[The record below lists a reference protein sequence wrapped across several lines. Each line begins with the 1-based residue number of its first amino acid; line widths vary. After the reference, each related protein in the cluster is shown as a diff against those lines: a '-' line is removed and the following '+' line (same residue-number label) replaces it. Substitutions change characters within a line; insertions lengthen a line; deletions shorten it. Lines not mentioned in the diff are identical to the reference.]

1 MEEKIKMEPG
11 KMYYIAFGPN
21 TCLVVRFKEEDTMN
35 YHFYSHLHY
44 WNQFEKF
51 HSGGYCIKGGITE
64 IRQATCPEKHHLFM
78 EEIENDC
85 V

>member
-44 WNQFEKF
+44 CNGFESF
-51 HSGGYCIKGGITE
+51 HIGGHIVKNATE
-64 IRQATCPEKHHLFM
+64 MRIASQPEKHALFKF
-78 EEIENDC
+78 EIENDC